1 MCKQE
6 SNLSFRKLIQA
17 VIWGRNGKEATLET
31 GGPVQR
37 LAAKWESR
45 DLVESE
51 CTRACLSTLRLL

>member
-6 SNLSFRKLIQA
+6 SDLSFRKLIQA

-37 LAAKWESR
+37 LAAKWESS
-45 DLVESE
+45 D
-51 CTRACLSTLRLL
+51 